1 MILTRI
7 VLCLALLAPCVG
19 LAQAPE
25 EEPSS
30 APTEALPPP
39 PLLPA
44 PEQPEESPPEGEL
57 IPREYELKGPRGEGF
72 SASRAMLELIGGG
85 AVGAGMAIAGGI
97 FGGLVF
103 SASCEG
109 EDCLGVVLVSGLV
122 GATFGVPLGVYGA
135 GRLMGGRGQFWPS
148 FLGTLVGAGLGL
160 VGGLASQNDAAQV
173 VGLTF
178 GPVLGAIVGYELSH
192 TYQRSDSGPRPARFE
207 TRFQF
212 QPAIGLTPGGGLLG
226 SFSGRF

>member
-1 MILTRI
+1 MLLTRI

-25 EEPSS
+25 GEPSP

-57 IPREYELKGPRGEGF
+57 IPREYELNGPLKQSF

-103 SASCEG
+103 SASCEDL
-109 EDCLGVVLVSGLV
+109 DCLGVVFVSGLV

-135 GRLMGGRGQFWPS
+135 GRLMDGRGQYWPT

-160 VGGLASQNDAAQV
+160 AGGLASQNEAALV

-178 GPVLGAIVGYELSH
+178 GPVLGAMVGYELSH
-192 TYQRSDSGPRPARFE
+192 AYQQPAPRPARFE
-207 TRFQF
+207 TGFQLH
-212 QPAIGLTPGGGLLG
+212 PAVGFTPGGGLLG
-226 SFSGRF
+226 SLSGRF